1 MPVENRKTAV
11 RAEIEKILSYFK
23 KLPEVMALYI
33 FGSFDTQFERA
44 DSDIDI
50 AVLVSKGNN
59 KELEVLK
66 SEYYNASPGFS
77 MRTIDIVIL
86 NTAPTYLKHRIL
98 KTGRILLDK
107 NPSQRK
113 EFTALVLQE
122 YFDYKPIEDLY
133 FSKLKSRFSRVVHG

>member
-1 MPVENRKTAV
+1 
-11 RAEIEKILSYFK
+11 
-23 KLPEVMALYI
+23 MALYL
-33 FGSFDTQFERA
+33 FGSFDTPFERA

-50 AVLVSKGNN
+50 AVLVSNGNK
-59 KELEVLK
+59 KELEMLK

-77 MRTIDIVIL
+77 MCPVDIVVL

-113 EFTALVLQE
+113 EFTA
-122 YFDYKPIEDLY
+122 
-133 FSKLKSRFSRVVHG
+133 RVVPSSSCAVMV